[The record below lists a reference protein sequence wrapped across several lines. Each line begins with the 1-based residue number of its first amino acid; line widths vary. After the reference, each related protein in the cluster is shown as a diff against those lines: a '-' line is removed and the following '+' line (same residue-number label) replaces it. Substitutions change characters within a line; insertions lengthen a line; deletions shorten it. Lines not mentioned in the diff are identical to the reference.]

1 MLKCSAEPV
10 APSSGGDT
18 SLMSTA
24 AGALHV
30 SLRAKPTSRA
40 ANDCWYSGASK
51 LKAIRGEAAM
61 LAPAHTCQ
69 CQYQASLLDTAVH

>member
-1 MLKCSAEPV
+1 MLKCNAEPV

-30 SLRAKPTSRA
+30 SLNAKPMSKA
-40 ANDCWYSGASK
+40 AKDCWYSGASR
-51 LKAIRGEAAM
+51 LTAMRGEAAM
-61 LAPAHTCQ
+61 LAPAHTFITPCDV
-69 CQYQASLLDTAVH
+69 SVSS